1 MWRNEPSHS
10 QVNFHCK
17 SWSWNCKWTLE
28 SSEHNYKGQN
38 PSAWRVIY
46 IIGKLLKCRCL
57 KWARIAHLDIW
68 NTSYDQKKSRK
79 SNFQFD
85 SQLLKVK
92 NQPDFLTCRWRVTYY
107 WKDLNEGY
115 NLALD
120 LIIIR
125 GFHVKL
131 CTPKVAR
138 VSIEGISGL
147 PLGSLRTKSHLDV
160 APMERCKVY
169 YKGESGGF
177 PQVQAVMNLVSPR
190 LSMARPSTKSAPS
203 MH

>member
-1 MWRNEPSHS
+1 
-10 QVNFHCK
+10 
-17 SWSWNCKWTLE
+17 
-28 SSEHNYKGQN
+28 
-38 PSAWRVIY
+38 
-46 IIGKLLKCRCL
+46 
-57 KWARIAHLDIW
+57 
-68 NTSYDQKKSRK
+68 
-79 SNFQFD
+79 
-85 SQLLKVK
+85 
-92 NQPDFLTCRWRVTYY
+92 
-107 WKDLNEGY
+107 
-115 NLALD
+115 
-120 LIIIR
+120 
-125 GFHVKL
+125 VKL